1 MLTRPD
7 LHDLAYD
14 ALKSRI
20 LNRELRPGQRLSAV
34 ALAEELGVS
43 RTPVT
48 LAIERLARE
57 GLVRAVPRIGAFVA
71 ELTTK
76 DVAEV
81 FDVRLLIEPG
91 AAELCLQNAS
101 AEHIAR
107 LRRLVDE
114 MAELCVGDDYA
125 DYDALIVK
133 DGEFHRGIMAGT
145 GNALLLD
152 LYDSVN
158 VFVQIARIYYMHL
171 RNAQTVRA
179 QHEAIMVALE
189 RGDPAALRQ
198 AVADHILGVKAQV
211 LRANAGTNAAS

>member
-7 LHDLAYD
+7 LHELAYD
-14 ALKSRI
+14 ALKARI
-20 LNRELRPGQRLSAV
+20 LNRDLKPGQRLRAV
-34 ALAEELGVS
+34 AIAEELGVS

-48 LAIERLARE
+48 LAIDRLARE
-57 GLVRAVPRIGAFVA
+57 GLVRTVPRIGAFVA
-71 ELTTK
+71 ELSLK

-91 AAELCLQNAS
+91 AAELCLQHAS
-101 AEHIAR
+101 AEQIAR

-133 DGEFHRGIMAGT
+133 DGEFHRSIMAGT
-145 GNALLLD
+145 GNTLLLE

-158 VFVQIARIYYMHL
+158 VYAQIARIYYMRL
-171 RNAQTVRA
+171 KNARTVKA
-179 QHEAIMVALE
+179 QHEAIMSALE

-198 AVADHILGVKAQV
+198 AVADHIVGVKAQV
-211 LRANAGTNAAS
+211 LRANAAG